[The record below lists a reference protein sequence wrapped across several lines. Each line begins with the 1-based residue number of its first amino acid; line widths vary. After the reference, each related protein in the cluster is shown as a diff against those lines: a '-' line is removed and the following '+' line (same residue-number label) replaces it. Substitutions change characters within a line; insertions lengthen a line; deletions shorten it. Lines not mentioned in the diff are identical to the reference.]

1 MPSVGDK
8 IREIREKRGMTRDQ
22 LAAATKI
29 SKSFLSEVEN
39 KNKNLSSEN
48 LLKVA
53 NALGASVEYLLR
65 GHTKWP
71 VDREPVVIP
80 PELSQAAE
88 QLELSYGQ
96 TLELL
101 EAHKS
106 VVARRSTK
114 SIKKFTSGDWKQLH
128 SALKRVF
135 G

>member
-48 LLKVA
+48 LLKIA
-53 NALGASVEYLLR
+53 NELGASVEYLLR
-65 GHTKWP
+65 GK
-71 VDREPVVIP
+71 VKEFREFEPIVIP

-88 QLELSYGQ
+88 ELELTYSQ

-101 EAHKS
+101 EAHTS
-106 VVARRSTK
+106 VVARRSKK
-114 SIKKFTSGDWKQLH
+114 SGRVFTVQDWKELH
-128 SALKRVF
+128 KAIRKVF